1 MPTQLPSSFAS
12 AAAGQTTR
20 GDARSGARGDS
31 VRGAGSGEWARSN
44 GTRTF
49 RRSSTTPFN
58 NQSVAASNSTDA
70 TQNPA
75 LDSHNSINNNNAS
88 SASQPAL
95 TASDQQQH
103 QQQQQNNQHNQGPLR
118 YSKDELYEIYKHSAE
133 AANNIDMSSL
143 FAPSWNPTQ
152 TNGTASR
159 VWGKTSDSPHVP
171 QDPTVCW
178 DPNGTVKPIGLEPM
192 SAEEREMFATDVNS
206 TLKPP
211 QIQQQNKEGGVQG
224 GIQNGGRKT
233 SVSVNTSN
241 FSSTASPATASRP
254 ATRRRET
261 ADTNPFPSS
270 AVASPTTAGRFPRDD
285 PWLPRRNTDLRESI
299 TDEPAEENPPTTS
312 RTQPFGLTRS
322 NTAGSSAFGSSAS
335 LWGPAATTPG
345 AGIGAFGSFALNT
358 ATSTIGEKRFGGTG
372 GSRLAHLIP
381 KDSNENVAA
390 NKGNESAP
398 GTDTNRGWRP
408 RQRTDTD
415 PFGPDDSLTGSAILG
430 GAQDNSP
437 PASSLQRSGVFDTP
451 VKGSSGD
458 FGMSALNLGGNN
470 NQNEQQGNGPAS
482 PSETNPYRSPLAER
496 GDEGH
501 DDAEI
506 DRLTHN
512 AAGSEP
518 QSNFSTLSRAFGGA
532 PFDGSDRSQTS
543 SVGAKGFPTVNTLG
557 GWPTAPSVGTPDR
570 ERQPFNSAFGTS
582 IFSPIGDL
590 QSPGF
595 GGLGGFGVAGGSGLG
610 RANKLSSLFPPAMQA
625 QMGHVGHEQENLS
638 DSVPD
643 LRQANPLGAIGRGAI
658 GTQPRDAASPMRAGR
673 GAFEDLFPGADAM
686 KSPFTS
692 GEHQAGLTSTAP
704 SSGFPATTA
713 GPAFSATP
721 TPGEPNQQQQQRTMV
736 MPDRMRWVY
745 LDPQGQMQG
754 PFSGLEMNDW
764 YKANFFSPD
773 LRVKRVEDPDFEP
786 LGQLIRRIGNSRE
799 PFLVPQMGIPHGPP
813 PSAGPFALGAAEAIP
828 PLQGAFPS
836 FGRTLTAAQ
845 QNDLERRKQEEQL
858 YHARQREFLH
868 HHQSFGRLPLQPGI
882 PGALHHHSSAHSL
895 QSQPS
900 FGSITSPIGMPQ
912 PPIGAIGPN
921 SGFFEAPV
929 SLGQAPTQQGLGPDL
944 FAPDLNLGERQLLA
958 NLQANGGLPGSFP
971 TQPIGAPIGD
981 NSSLRSNL
989 PSVDQLR
996 NDEQGFN
1003 AKLKEFHELRA
1014 QHDAEE
1020 AAAHASVAAAQEV
1033 LQEVKEEAP
1042 KSKDEPKAAPA
1053 SGQETVKAS
1062 KKQTQEPKE
1071 AAAAAAKEM
1080 ASQAEVSLTEKI
1092 KKTQAENNAAKLAQ
1106 QAAASGLPMPFP
1118 PPPQANTPLA
1128 APTAQRPASGLPAR
1142 YGERSGS
1149 GTPDTTSD
1157 AASLAPPPTAPWAGT
1172 ETQKGPSLKEI
1183 QEAEAKKA
1191 AKKEEAAAA
1200 ARRAA
1205 LEQEAAALREREKAA
1220 AAAHIGLPATSTWG
1234 TGSPVGAPASGSP
1247 WKQPAAKVAT
1257 TTTGSKKTL
1266 AEIQREEEL
1275 RKQKAKEAAVQ
1286 ASIISG
1292 SGLGKRYADLASKT
1306 SSTSAPPGMITPG
1319 AAAQAAAAAA
1329 ATVGGGWSTVGAG
1342 GKVKMPTG
1350 PAATSRPVST
1360 TPVKTTVLP
1369 AAKVVAK
1376 PATAALKDA
1385 KNVALEEFKKWLHRE
1400 LSKGLS
1406 GVNDIESFAS
1416 TLLELPLDVAILSE
1430 CVYGFSTTMDGRH
1443 FAEEFVRRR
1452 KLADKGIV
1460 EKDSNTGAM
1469 SSSNGGW
1476 SEVAKKGGNSAQ
1488 AAAVKEEPM
1497 AAVPGFRV
1505 VQAKKGKGKK

>member
-58 NQSVAASNSTDA
+58 NQSAAASNSTDA

-75 LDSHNSINNNNAS
+75 LDSNSINNTS
-88 SASQPAL
+88 SASQPAPP
-95 TASDQQQH
+95 APD
-103 QQQQQNNQHNQGPLR
+103 QQQQNNQQQHNPGPLR

-143 FAPSWNPTQ
+143 FAPSWNPNQ

-159 VWGKTSDSPHVP
+159 LWGKTGDSPHVP

-192 SAEEREMFATDVNS
+192 TAEERDMFATDVNS

-211 QIQQQNKEGGVQG
+211 QQQNKEGVQ

-233 SVSVNTSN
+233 SISVNTSN
-241 FSSTASPATASRP
+241 FPTASPASASRP

-299 TDEPAEENPPTTS
+299 TDEPAEENPPT

-358 ATSTIGEKRFGGTG
+358 TSTIGEKRFGGTG

-451 VKGSSGD
+451 AKGSSGD
-458 FGMSALNLGGNN
+458 FGMSALNLGN
-470 NQNEQQGNGPAS
+470 NQSEQGNGPAS

-506 DRLTHN
+506 DRLT
-512 AAGSEP
+512 SEP

-595 GGLGGFGVAGGSGLG
+595 GGLGGFGVGGGSGLG

-625 QMGHVGHEQENLS
+625 QMHGGHEQENLS

-673 GAFEDLFPGADAM
+673 GAFEDLFPGTDAM

-692 GEHQAGLTSTAP
+692 GEHQPGLTSTAP

-713 GPAFSATP
+713 GAAFSATP
-721 TPGEPNQQQQQRTMV
+721 TAGEPNQQQQQRTMV

-813 PSAGPFALGAAEAIP
+813 PSAGPFALGGAAEAIP

-929 SLGQAPTQQGLGPDL
+929 SLGQAPAQPGLGPDL

-971 TQPIGAPIGD
+971 AQPIGAPIGD

-1020 AAAHASVAAAQEV
+1020 AAAQASAAAAQEV

-1042 KSKDEPKAAPA
+1042 KPKEEPKAAPA
-1053 SGQETVKAS
+1053 PAQETVKPS
-1062 KKQTQEPKE
+1062 KKQTQETKE
-1071 AAAAAAKEM
+1071 VLAAKEV
-1080 ASQAEVSLTEKI
+1080 APQPEVSLTEKI

-1157 AASLAPPPTAPWAGT
+1157 ASVLAPPPTAPWAGT
-1172 ETQKGPSLKEI
+1172 EAQKGPSLKEI

-1234 TGSPVGAPASGSP
+1234 TGSPVAAPASGSP
-1247 WKQPAAKVAT
+1247 WKQPAAKVATT

-1275 RKQKAKEAAVQ
+1275 RKQKAKEAAIQ
-1286 ASIISG
+1286 ASVISG
-1292 SGLGKRYADLASKT
+1292 SALGKRYADLASKT
-1306 SSTSAPPGMITPG
+1306 SSSSAPPGMITPG

-1329 ATVGGGWSTVGAG
+1329 ASVGGGWSTVGAG
-1342 GKVKMPTG
+1342 GKVKIPTG

-1360 TPVKTTVLP
+1360 APANTPVAP

-1376 PATAALKDA
+1376 AAPAALKDA
-1385 KNVALEEFKKWLHRE
+1385 KNVAMEEFKKWLHRE
-1400 LSKGLS
+1400 LSRGLN
-1406 GVNDIESFAS
+1406 GVNDIETFAS
-1416 TLLELPLDVAILSE
+1416 TLLELPLDVSILSE

-1476 SEVAKKGGNSAQ
+1476 SEVAKKGGNSTQ
-1488 AAAVKEEPM
+1488 SQVKEDPM

>member
-58 NQSVAASNSTDA
+58 NQSAAASNPTDA

-75 LDSHNSINNNNAS
+75 LDSNSINNISA
-88 SASQPAL
+88 ASQPAPP
-95 TASDQQQH
+95 APDQ
-103 QQQQQNNQHNQGPLR
+103 QQQQQNNQQQQQQQNTGPLR

-133 AANNIDMSSL
+133 AANHIDMSSL
-143 FAPSWNPTQ
+143 FAPSWNPNQ

-192 SAEEREMFATDVNS
+192 TAEERDMFATDVNS

-211 QIQQQNKEGGVQG
+211 QQQNKEGVQ

-233 SVSVNTSN
+233 SISANTSN
-241 FSSTASPATASRP
+241 FSTASPATASRP

-261 ADTNPFPSS
+261 VDTNPFPSS

-285 PWLPRRNTDLRESI
+285 PWLPRRNTDLRDSI
-299 TDEPAEENPPTTS
+299 ADEPAEETLPTRS
-312 RTQPFGLTRS
+312 QPFGLTRS

-358 ATSTIGEKRFGGTG
+358 TSAIGEKRFGGTG

-381 KDSNENVAA
+381 KDSNDNVAT

-451 VKGSSGD
+451 VKGNSGD
-458 FGMSALNLGGNN
+458 FGMSALNLGN
-470 NQNEQQGNGPAS
+470 NQSDQGNGPAS

-625 QMGHVGHEQENLS
+625 QMHTGHEQENLS

-673 GAFEDLFPGADAM
+673 GAFEDLFPGTDAM

-692 GEHQAGLTSTAP
+692 GEHQPGLTSTAP
-704 SSGFPATTA
+704 SSGFPATAA

-721 TPGEPNQQQQQRTMV
+721 TAGEPGQQQQRTMV

-813 PSAGPFALGAAEAIP
+813 PSAGPFALGGAAEAIP

-929 SLGQAPTQQGLGPDL
+929 SLGQAPAQPGLGPDL
-944 FAPDLNLGERQLLA
+944 FASDLNLGERQLLA

-1003 AKLKEFHELRA
+1003 TKLKEFQELRA

-1020 AAAHASVAAAQEV
+1020 AAAQASAAAAQEV

-1042 KSKDEPKAAPA
+1042 KPNEDPKAAAAPA
-1053 SGQETVKAS
+1053 QETVKPS
-1062 KKQTQEPKE
+1062 KKQTQETKEVPAAKE
-1071 AAAAAAKEM
+1071 AAP
-1080 ASQAEVSLTEKI
+1080 QVEVSLTEKI
-1092 KKTQAENNAAKLAQ
+1092 RKTQAENNAAKLAQ

-1128 APTAQRPASGLPAR
+1128 APTAQRPASQLPAR

-1157 AASLAPPPTAPWAGT
+1157 ASVLAPPPTAPWAGT

-1247 WKQPAAKVAT
+1247 WKQPAAAKVAT

-1275 RKQKAKEAAVQ
+1275 RKQKAKEAAMQ
-1286 ASIISG
+1286 ASVISG
-1292 SGLGKRYADLASKT
+1292 SALGKRYADLASKT
-1306 SSTSAPPGMITPG
+1306 SSPSAPPGMVTPG

-1329 ATVGGGWSTVGAG
+1329 AASSVGGGWSTVGAG
-1342 GKVKMPTG
+1342 GKVKIPTG

-1360 TPVKTTVLP
+1360 APVKPTVTP

-1376 PATAALKDA
+1376 PAPAALKDA
-1385 KNVALEEFKKWLHRE
+1385 KNVAMEEFKKWLHRE
-1400 LSKGLS
+1400 LSRGLN
-1406 GVNDIESFAS
+1406 GVNDIETFAS
-1416 TLLELPLDVAILSE
+1416 TLLELPLDVSILSE

-1476 SEVAKKGGNSAQ
+1476 SEVAKKGGNGAQ
-1488 AAAVKEEPM
+1488 SQVKEDPM

>member
-1 MPTQLPSSFAS
+1 MATQLPSSFAS

-31 VRGAGSGEWARSN
+31 VRGAGSGEWARLN

-58 NQSVAASNSTDA
+58 IQSVAASNSTDA

-75 LDSHNSINNNNAS
+75 LDSNNNSINSS
-88 SASQPAL
+88 SASQPAP
-95 TASDQQQH
+95 TAPDQQQ
-103 QQQQQNNQHNQGPLR
+103 QQHPQQNNQHNQGPLR

-143 FAPSWNPTQ
+143 FAPSWNPNQ

-192 SAEEREMFATDVNS
+192 TAEEREMFATDVNS

-211 QIQQQNKEGGVQG
+211 QSQQNKDGGVQG
-224 GIQNGGRKT
+224 SGIQNGGRKT
-233 SVSVNTSN
+233 SVSVSTSNN

-261 ADTNPFPSS
+261 VDTNPFPPS

-299 TDEPAEENPPTTS
+299 TDEPAAEETTS

-358 ATSTIGEKRFGGTG
+358 ATSTTIGEKRFGGAG

-390 NKGNESAP
+390 IKGNESAP

-430 GAQDNSP
+430 GAQDNNSP

-470 NQNEQQGNGPAS
+470 NQNEQGNGPAS

-625 QMGHVGHEQENLS
+625 QMHVGHEQENLS

-673 GAFEDLFPGADAM
+673 GAFEDLFPGTDAI
-686 KSPFTS
+686 KSAFTS
-692 GEHQAGLTSTAP
+692 GEHQAAGLTSTAAP

-721 TPGEPNQQQQQRTMV
+721 TAGEPNQQQQQRTMV

-912 PPIGAIGPN
+912 PPLGAIGPN

-929 SLGQAPTQQGLGPDL
+929 SLGQAPAQPGLGPDL
-944 FAPDLNLGERQLLA
+944 FAADLNLGERQLLA

-981 NSSLRSNL
+981 NSSLRGNL

-1020 AAAHASVAAAQEV
+1020 AAAAAAQEV
-1033 LQEVKEEAP
+1033 LQQVTEEAP
-1042 KSKDEPKAAPA
+1042 KPQEEPEAAPA
-1053 SGQETVKAS
+1053 PVQETAQSS
-1062 KKQTQEPKE
+1062 KKQTQEAKE
-1071 AAAAAAKEM
+1071 AAGAKEG
-1080 ASQAEVSLTEKI
+1080 ASQTEVSLTEKI

-1118 PPPQANTPLA
+1118 PPSQANTPLA

-1157 AASLAPPPTAPWAGT
+1157 ASVLAPPPTAPWAGT
-1172 ETQKGPSLKEI
+1172 ETQKGPSLREI

-1247 WKQPAAKVAT
+1247 WKQPAAKVAV

-1275 RKQKAKEAAVQ
+1275 RKQKAKEAAMQ
-1286 ASIISG
+1286 ASVMSG
-1292 SGLGKRYADLASKT
+1292 SALGKRYADLASKT
-1306 SSTSAPPGMITPG
+1306 WSTSAPPGMITPG

-1329 ATVGGGWSTVGAG
+1329 AAASSSVGGGWSTVGAG
-1342 GKVKMPTG
+1342 GKVKIPTG
-1350 PAATSRPVST
+1350 PAAATSRPVST
-1360 TPVKTTVLP
+1360 APVKTSVVP
-1369 AAKVVAK
+1369 AAKVAAK

-1385 KNVALEEFKKWLHRE
+1385 KNVAMEEFKKWLHRE
-1400 LSKGLS
+1400 LSRGLS
-1406 GVNDIESFAS
+1406 GVNDIETFAS

-1460 EKDSNTGAM
+1460 EKDSNTGGAM

-1476 SEVAKKGGNSAQ
+1476 SEVAKKGGNGAQ
-1488 AAAVKEEPM
+1488 AAAVKEDPM
-1497 AAVPGFRV
+1497 AAVAGFRV